1 MAVPISRQRF
11 TKALLMTLSVTLS
24 MGSRG
29 DTPGVDA
36 EVSVAMTVSGSRAQ
50 GEGHNPIL
58 VDGEAGFRMN
68 QDGGVD
74 LLDDRG
80 SHERRTGREELAAV
94 DGRPHEPGLDEG
106 D

>member
-29 DTPGVDA
+29 DTRGVDT
-36 EVSVAMTVSGSRAQ
+36 EVSVAMAVSGSRAQ
-50 GEGHNPIL
+50 GEGHDAVL
-58 VDGEAGFRMN
+58 VDGEAGFGVN

-80 SHERRTGREELAAV
+80 AHQRRAGRQELPAG
-94 DGRPHEPGLDEG
+94 DGRPRH
-106 D
+106 